1 MTATPSLFIR
11 LYLDEDVHPAVAVAL
26 RARGFDAVSA
36 HEVGRRGASDAEQLT
51 RAAADG
57 RALLTFNAVDFLNLH
72 RESLETQRSHWG
84 ILLCEQAPVGEVVRR
99 LLNVLNHM
107 AADELCN
114 QLYWLSGLR

>member
-1 MTATPSLFIR
+1 MAVTPSLFIR

-36 HEVGRRGASDAEQLT
+36 HEVGRRGVSDAEQLT
-51 RAAADG
+51 CAATDG

-72 RESLETQRSHWG
+72 RESLETERSHWG
-84 ILLCEQAPVGEVVRR
+84 IILCEQASVGEVVRR
-99 LLNVLNHM
+99 LLQLLNRV

-114 QLYWLSGLR
+114 QIYWLSGLR